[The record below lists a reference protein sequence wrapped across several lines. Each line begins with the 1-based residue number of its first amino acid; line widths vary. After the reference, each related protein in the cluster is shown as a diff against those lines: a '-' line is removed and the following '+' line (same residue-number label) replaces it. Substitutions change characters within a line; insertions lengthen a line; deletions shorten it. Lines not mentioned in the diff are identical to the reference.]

1 MGEFGCI
8 CVTQINGSSMNNK
21 QPASLVFDF
30 YLAKGPF
37 NLFQLQRMDKR
48 AIFMP
53 TYWVWLMIIMGKLTI
68 FCGLTFL
75 FSCSQPIQHGSAF
88 DDPYLYNTTVK
99 QLNDV
104 VLENNFPPMIAARNY
119 AYANIAAY
127 ECMAAGD
134 SSLLSLSG
142 RIKHMPVMPKP
153 ISPDQIDYP
162 LAAIL
167 ACIKVGNAVTFPEGS
182 MIGFY
187 EETLEKADSLGVPN
201 AVVKASMIFSDSIS
215 SAVLRWSKSDNY
227 AKTRSASRYEVT
239 NSSGRWVP
247 TPESYASALEPHW
260 REIRP
265 FVLDSASQCK
275 PGAPPMFT
283 MDRGSVYLNS
293 LMEVKTIVDSLNA
306 EQKHI
311 ADFWDDNPF
320 KMNVVGHVMFASKKF
335 SPAGHWMN
343 IVGIAANRAEADF
356 PTTVSAYTYTS
367 IALFDAFISCWDE
380 KFRSNYIRP
389 ETAINKFVAI
399 EWRPYI
405 ETPPFPSYTS
415 GHSTISAAAAEVMT
429 SFFGDDMSFTD
440 TSLLEFGIA
449 NREIKSFRKAA
460 QEASISR
467 LYGGIHYR
475 FDLDS
480 GNVAG
485 AKVGQLVV
493 KRLLRKG

>member
-1 MGEFGCI
+1 
-8 CVTQINGSSMNNK
+8 
-21 QPASLVFDF
+21 
-30 YLAKGPF
+30 
-37 NLFQLQRMDKR
+37 
-48 AIFMP
+48 
-53 TYWVWLMIIMGKLTI
+53 
-68 FCGLTFL
+68 
-75 FSCSQPIQHGSAF
+75 
-88 DDPYLYNTTVK
+88 
-99 QLNDV
+99 
-104 VLENNFPPMIAARNY
+104 
-119 AYANIAAY
+119 
-127 ECMAAGD
+127 
-134 SSLLSLSG
+134 
-142 RIKHMPVMPKP
+142 
-153 ISPDQIDYP
+153 
-162 LAAIL
+162 
-167 ACIKVGNAVTFPEGS
+167 VGNAVTFPEGS

-215 SAVLRWSKSDNY
+215 SAVLKWSKSDNY
-227 AKTRSASRYEVT
+227 AQTRSASRYEVT

-275 PGAPPMFT
+275 PGAPPVFT

-306 EQKHI
+306 DQKHI

-356 PTTVSAYTYTS
+356 PTTVSAYTYTA

-389 ETAINKFVAI
+389 ETAINKYIAI

-460 QEASISR
+460 QEASNSR